1 MLAQLAKLRAAA
13 EESQRK
19 EAAAK
24 AVLEAAKTASRE
36 GRTLSAGDRA
46 SAERPILNPE
56 QAKTGSASQVQV
68 YGSSVSSAT
77 TVGWAVTSPADSLY
91 ASKG

>member
-24 AVLEAAKTASRE
+24 AVLEAAKAASRE
-36 GRTLSAGDRA
+36 GRALSAGERA
-46 SAERPILNPE
+46 SAERPILSPG
-56 QAKTGSASQVQV
+56 QATTGSPPQVLLWEFCQLCNH
-68 YGSSVSSAT
+68 SR
-77 TVGWAVTSPADSLY
+77 VGCYQHCRFSLCQ
-91 ASKG
+91 

>member
-24 AVLEAAKTASRE
+24 AVLEAAKAASRE
-36 GRTLSAGDRA
+36 GRTLSAGERA
-46 SAERPILNPE
+46 SAERPILYPE
-56 QAKTGSASQVQV
+56 QAKT
-68 YGSSVSSAT
+68 SSAPQVLPWDFCQLCDHRLGCQQPCILSMPET
-77 TVGWAVTSPADSLY
+77 Y
-91 ASKG
+91 